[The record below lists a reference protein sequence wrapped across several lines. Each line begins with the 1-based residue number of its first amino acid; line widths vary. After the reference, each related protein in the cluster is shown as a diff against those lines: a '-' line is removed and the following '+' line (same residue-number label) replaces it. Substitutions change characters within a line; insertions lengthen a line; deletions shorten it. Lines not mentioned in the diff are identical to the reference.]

1 MILTPRKRTVRN
13 FLYDCE
19 KLVQNRKRQKTV
31 NSYHFLVFQNLTA
44 RKYVTKYLNKCEFD
58 LNLD

>member
-1 MILTPRKRTVRN
+1 MILTPRKRFEISDMIVKN
-13 FLYDCE
+13 LYEIESD
-19 KLVQNRKRQKTV
+19 KKAV